1 MADIIGDVF
10 KNADLNALSSAYA
23 AAYQQGTTDLI
34 RRVVHNQIYNGTRQ
48 QFYDL
53 SILDMQTPL
62 MVATDED
69 IYGVKTYGRAAI
81 VASSGATGGS
91 SITIPTTDTSMVA
104 VDNMVCFP
112 DNTKG
117 IVDTITTDTSIVVKP
132 LTNGTVPNV
141 VTNDVIV
148 VMTPIEADAAT
159 DIKTF
164 WRMPVSERS
173 NYIQMY
179 VKGMKFGR
187 MELEK
192 YKRAGTFNDYLSKNR
207 EEFLNQVRIDRSN
220 VYWNG
225 TKGQVTLKNGDVA
238 KTTEGIYPAMVAAG
252 TTTVSATPSTIGTS
266 LEDAAIATNHMAYGG
281 RRFAYMTPEVH
292 LVLSKYYKDT
302 LTRYKPN
309 DMIANLMLDE
319 VRIGDSIIVFVPM
332 ARWKDEAS
340 FPSHFQ
346 SKILLLDQEQ
356 IIPTYFFGEEYGS
369 TLGRVNNGTLN
380 NFSIDWVSMT
390 FGQRYINPHGGAIV
404 NISGL

>member
-1 MADIIGDVF
+1 
-10 KNADLNALSSAYA
+10 
-23 AAYQQGTTDLI
+23 
-34 RRVVHNQIYNGTRQ
+34 
-48 QFYDL
+48 
-53 SILDMQTPL
+53 
-62 MVATDED
+62 
-69 IYGVKTYGRAAI
+69 
-81 VASSGATGGS
+81 
-91 SITIPTTDTSMVA
+91 MVA
-104 VDNMVCFP
+104 VDNIVCFP

-117 IVDTITTDTSIVVKP
+117 IVDTITAATSIVIKP
-132 LTNGTVPNV
+132 LTGGSVPNV

-159 DIKTF
+159 DITTF
-164 WRMPVSERS
+164 WRMPVTERS

-179 VKGMKFGR
+179 IKGMKFGR

-192 YKRAGTFNDYLSKNR
+192 YKRAGTFDDYLSKNR

-238 KTTEGIYPAMVAAG
+238 KTTEGIYPAMVAGG
-252 TTTVSATPSTIGTS
+252 TSVVSASVSTIGSS
-266 LEDAAIATNHMAYGG
+266 LEDAAISTNHMAYGG

-292 LVLSKYYKDT
+292 LILSKYYKDT

-319 VRIGDSIIVFVPM
+319 IRIGDSIIVLVPM

-340 FPSHFQ
+340 FPAHFQ

-356 IIPTYFFGEEYGS
+356 IIPTYFFGEEYGT
-369 TLGRVNNGTLN
+369 TLGRTNNGTLN
-380 NFSIDWVSMT
+380 NYSIDWVSMT
-390 FGQRYINPHGGAIV
+390 FGQRYINPLGGAIV